1 MIDINFLRK
10 NLEYVKKKYGERGL
24 NLSLDEIM
32 ELDLGRRKLIVEADN
47 LKHIKN
53 EVSKEI
59 GKLQKEGLSAE
70 DKISYMKNISE
81 KIEELDA
88 KINEIEER
96 QKNLLLQLP
105 NIPHESVPVGKDSND
120 NKEIRRWGNKPVFNF
135 KPKNHIEL
143 GVALNILDF
152 ERGAKIAQSRFTLSK
167 GAGALIERALIN
179 FMIDVHTREGK
190 FIEVLPPFLVN
201 QSCMIGTGQL
211 PKFEIELFRTSLDNL
226 YLIPTAEVPVTNI
239 FKDEI
244 LPKKMLPIYLVAYSP
259 CFRREAGTYGAE
271 TRGLIRQHQ
280 FNKVELVKIVE
291 PETSYEELES
301 LVRQAEKILQKLNLH
316 YRVIELCTGD
326 LGFAAAKTYDIEV
339 WCPGQNNYVEISSC
353 SNFEDYQARR
363 ANIKY
368 KPSEK
373 AKPQYVHTLNG
384 SGLAIGRTVVAILEN
399 YQQED
404 GSILIPEAL
413 KSYMNGLEKIN
424 FFNSPSF

>member
-32 ELDLGRRKLIVEADN
+32 ELDLERRKMIVEADN

-88 KINEIEER
+88 KINEIEEK

-135 KPKNHIEL
+135 RPKNHIEL
-143 GVALNILDF
+143 GVALKILDF

-211 PKFEIELFRTSLDNL
+211 PKFEIELFKTSLDNL

-291 PETSYEELES
+291 PETSYDELES